1 MSREERKMAQIIAS
15 IERME
20 QETRASG
27 DDSNRTQEASDW
39 ARQGG
44 RGKKNKKAKASGF
57 KGKPGKKL
65 KVTAVAAGARAPFE
79 RKLTPKKRWIQ
90 LWSTQMDASK
100 EKDSSSSSDELE
112 AAAEKETLAV
122 ATSPVSEVK
131 VSPAAPPAPLAI
143 DEQTETAPEIPDKSE
158 DVPTVAPSPKLK
170 AEKEPAPVSITE
182 NKPQEQTTENQI
194 TETPKLTTPKAMI
207 TPKAANVAVSTSSEL
222 RVKTPLNNES
232 SHLSP
237 PLERN
242 SPTTTASISPS
253 AKVKDSD
260 TPNNNTA
267 AAAAAA
273 AKFSPAACEQEMPV
287 PEKKELSRKDSM
299 PRLERKSSSSS
310 SVDKGEDIYRRD
322 TSDRYVDRG
331 RKRSLELS
339 EPPMSEEMK
348 RRAERRRKRK
358 SNWDVGDPRKGG
370 SPVADPPVSAAAAA
384 ANQQSFA
391 KYPSNRPSWRHSQ
404 SMMDMKPPFQSGH
417 RSSSFY
423 NSGASSGS
431 RRGFYHSTTAVVA
444 AQSITRDINDSLLL
458 VVGDVTSSS
467 ARILYDQVPLSATKL
482 SVHVHKTMATT
493 QSALASSAATQTL
506 DLLVTETTTFPRV
519 IALRDLQPG
528 RRYLVQFESDEPK
541 QAAMVMF
548 HTVRAQGDGET
559 WTDRVVV
566 VSCDRFV
573 DDHDDVLMERI
584 ASDIEAHDDAL
595 GSSSVHFGTAHLGD
609 QIYADAGELSIKIV
623 PFPLKDMADDKRLRA
638 RYDAVLQQFRGI
650 YRKTFGRKAAQ
661 RVLRVGAHWMLPD
674 DHEIINN
681 FNSELVQKAFE
692 GPKNPLLSDSE
703 RERLVALQLHC
714 RAGLQAY
721 YEFQYQLY
729 HDFPWDSVDFL
740 EDALGDIIHTYPVYF
755 AVELQQLQL
764 LFLDVRFERSFFN
777 QEEDQPKLVSDEQMR
792 FLDGKLQSWSNED
805 ESTAVVFSS
814 MPLFFQ
820 SAFSAAIAHI
830 VEHETY
836 PGMADQ
842 RPGLEDLFQIF
853 QAYNQQKSSPLIRL
867 LVGGDLHML
876 AHSRVCGTEKTNSGC
891 LDQLIT
897 SGVTNGSTSIQDP
910 KLIPYYYFITQL
922 TPVFEIAY
930 SSPWYIEYDRVFLG
944 RNYGILEFTSDGNF
958 VWDQAVTEPYDEA
971 YQRRVQSVIDASTPK
986 VLGFMAL
993 LIALLN
999 ASIVMRCCTSR
1010 NPKREKMKTTK
1021 TQ

>member
-1 MSREERKMAQIIAS
+1 MARSAL
-15 IERME
+15 
-20 QETRASG
+20 ALLLC
-27 DDSNRTQEASDW
+27 AW
-39 ARQGG
+39 
-44 RGKKNKKAKASGF
+44 
-57 KGKPGKKL
+57 L
-65 KVTAVAAGARAPFE
+65 HAA
-79 RKLTPKKRWIQ
+79 
-90 LWSTQMDASK
+90 
-100 EKDSSSSSDELE
+100 
-112 AAAEKETLAV
+112 
-122 ATSPVSEVK
+122 
-131 VSPAAPPAPLAI
+131 
-143 DEQTETAPEIPDKSE
+143 
-158 DVPTVAPSPKLK
+158 
-170 AEKEPAPVSITE
+170 
-182 NKPQEQTTENQI
+182 
-194 TETPKLTTPKAMI
+194 
-207 TPKAANVAVSTSSEL
+207 
-222 RVKTPLNNES
+222 
-232 SHLSP
+232 
-237 PLERN
+237 
-242 SPTTTASISPS
+242 
-253 AKVKDSD
+253 
-260 TPNNNTA
+260 
-267 AAAAAA
+267 
-273 AKFSPAACEQEMPV
+273 
-287 PEKKELSRKDSM
+287 
-299 PRLERKSSSSS
+299 
-310 SVDKGEDIYRRD
+310 
-322 TSDRYVDRG
+322 
-331 RKRSLELS
+331 
-339 EPPMSEEMK
+339 
-348 RRAERRRKRK
+348 
-358 SNWDVGDPRKGG
+358 
-370 SPVADPPVSAAAAA
+370 
-384 ANQQSFA
+384 
-391 KYPSNRPSWRHSQ
+391 
-404 SMMDMKPPFQSGH
+404 
-417 RSSSFY
+417 
-423 NSGASSGS
+423 
-431 RRGFYHSTTAVVA
+431 TAVVA

-930 SSPWYIEYDRVFLG
+930 RWARYIPLLSSFLPRSSPWYIEYDRVFLG